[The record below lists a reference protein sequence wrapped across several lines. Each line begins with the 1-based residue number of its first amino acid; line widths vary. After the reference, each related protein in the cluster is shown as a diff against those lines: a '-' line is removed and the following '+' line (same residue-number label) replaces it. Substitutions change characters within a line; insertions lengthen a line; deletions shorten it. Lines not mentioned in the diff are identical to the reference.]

1 MVANNVAEN
10 VAAGTNVGITALAS
24 DADGSFSTQ
33 VFSINLSDVDEF
45 DVGPVSDRNGSANL
59 VAENA
64 PNGTGA
70 VGCDVEAVIGGFDEV
85 LISAR
90 LGPINLEEL
99 AAQLD
104 VAAFRPAADP
114 CRARPR

>member
-1 MVANNVAEN
+1 M
-10 VAAGTNVGITALAS
+10 
-24 DADGSFSTQ
+24 
-33 VFSINLSDVDEF
+33 F
-45 DVGPVSDRNGSANL
+45 DVGPVSDRNGS
-59 VAENA
+59 VAENV
-64 PNGTGA
+64 PSGTGA
-70 VGCDVEAVIGGFDEV
+70 AGRDVEAVIGGFDEV